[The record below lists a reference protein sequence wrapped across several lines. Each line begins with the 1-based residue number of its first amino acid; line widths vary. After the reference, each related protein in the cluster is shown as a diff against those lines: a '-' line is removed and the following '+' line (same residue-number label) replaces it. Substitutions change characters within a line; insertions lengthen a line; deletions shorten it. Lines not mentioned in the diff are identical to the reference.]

1 MQYAGASSC
10 RGGEG
15 RRSFGLTAP
24 TATQYLVKVDH
35 SQIFI
40 AYGIA
45 QSDLSIEEVTVGIEY
60 VDIADNPVEVLQLGQ
75 VDILLCRLEEVELQ
89 LRGATFLLI
98 GDDRVVYLAEDFEYL
113 LLIGESLFVVCRQS
127 CLVLGLFLPE
137 GDKWSYEVAGYI
149 GEGRFKETLKF
160 IVFKTTDQADGE
172 PGETVG
178 ICDA

>member
-45 QSDLSIEEVTVGIEY
+45 KYDLSLEEVTVGIEY
-60 VDIADNPVEVLQLGQ
+60 VAIAANPVEVLQLGQ
-75 VDILLCRLEEVELQ
+75 ADILLFRPEEVEWQ
-89 LRGATFLLI
+89 IRGATFLL
-98 GDDRVVYLAEDFEYL
+98 L
-113 LLIGESLFVVCRQS
+113 
-127 CLVLGLFLPE
+127 
-137 GDKWSYEVAGYI
+137 
-149 GEGRFKETLKF
+149 
-160 IVFKTTDQADGE
+160 
-172 PGETVG
+172 
-178 ICDA
+178 